1 MNISFDLIQDKV
13 EFFEADRLQIL
24 EKKIEEQIEH
34 NKAIMLSVHSVQ
46 HQIAIDEDGRR
57 LYTAVVHFKVNNQK

>member
-24 EKKIEEQIEH
+24 ERKIEEQIEH
-34 NKAIMLSVHSVQ
+34 NKAIMLGVHSVQ
-46 HQIAIDEDGRR
+46 HQVVIDENGRR
-57 LYTAVVHFKVNNQK
+57 YYTAAVHFKVNK

>member
-34 NKAIMLSVHSVQ
+34 NKAIMLGVHSVQ
-46 HQIAIDEDGRR
+46 HQVAIDDNGRR
-57 LYTAVVHFKVNNQK
+57 YYTAAVHFKVNK